1 MPTLAVLWPSSN
13 GAVGFMEVDKALGS
27 SRIDCEFSGSTS
39 VVSFLKGKTLTT
51 AWVGD
56 SRGVLGRSKK
66 GGGYE
71 AVPLT
76 KDHKPTAPE
85 EKARIV
91 ATNGRVERSA
101 STHTFCRTYSS
112 ALPPPCSWVT
122 MAGQCDKVV
131 GSALPVVRCLLGC
144 RDIRSFRSLVQA
156 RALSDQ
162 PLAMPHLAVASPACT
177 CLQSASVWLTT

>member
-1 MPTLAVLWPSSN
+1 M
-13 GAVGFMEVDKALGS
+13 DKALGS

-91 ATNGRVERSA
+91 ATNGRVERLAFALTQVPRLLCIDMAAQSEQVTYA
-101 STHTFCRTYSS
+101 S
-112 ALPPPCSWVT
+112 
-122 MAGQCDKVV
+122 GV
-131 GSALPVVRCLLGC
+131 GLR
-144 RDIRSFRSLVQA
+144 
-156 RALSDQ
+156 
-162 PLAMPHLAVASPACT
+162 
-177 CLQSASVWLTT
+177 

>member
-1 MPTLAVLWPSSN
+1 M
-13 GAVGFMEVDKALGS
+13 DKALGS

-91 ATNGRVERSA
+91 ATNGRVERSVSA
-101 STHTFCRTYSS
+101 HTLTPT
-112 ALPPPCSWVT
+112 L
-122 MAGQCDKVV
+122 
-131 GSALPVVRCLLGC
+131 LHCLLLLPELVHGC
-144 RDIRSFRSLVQA
+144 LWHVSGAKISYSCLDTMFYA
-156 RALSDQ
+156 Y
-162 PLAMPHLAVASPACT
+162 AVSHTNSEC
-177 CLQSASVWLTT
+177 

>member
-1 MPTLAVLWPSSN
+1 M
-13 GAVGFMEVDKALGS
+13 DKALGS

-91 ATNGRVERSA
+91 ATNGRVERWALTNCLAPVKPWA
-101 STHTFCRTYSS
+101 SLGPS
-112 ALPPPCSWVT
+112 L
-122 MAGQCDKVV
+122 
-131 GSALPVVRCLLGC
+131 GSK
-144 RDIRSFRSLVQA
+144 
-156 RALSDQ
+156 
-162 PLAMPHLAVASPACT
+162 AC
-177 CLQSASVWLTT
+177 

>member
-1 MPTLAVLWPSSN
+1 MQRKSN
-13 GAVGFMEVDKALGS
+13 VCHRYAQVSWSCAGFLEVDKALGS

-56 SRGVLGRSKK
+56 SRGVMGRTKK

-71 AVPLT
+71 AVALT

-91 ATNGRVERSA
+91 ATNGRVERWGTATPS
-101 STHTFCRTYSS
+101 SS
-112 ALPPPCSWVT
+112 AV
-122 MAGQCDKVV
+122 
-131 GSALPVVRCLLGC
+131 CL
-144 RDIRSFRSLVQA
+144 
-156 RALSDQ
+156 
-162 PLAMPHLAVASPACT
+162 
-177 CLQSASVWLTT
+177 